1 MYDMA
6 PLVCKVCI
14 YRALKLQVCF
24 FPFFFCYFQEY
35 FEHGET
41 DDVAVS

>member
-1 MYDMA
+1 MA

-24 FPFFFCYFQEY
+24 FFPFFFFCYFQEY